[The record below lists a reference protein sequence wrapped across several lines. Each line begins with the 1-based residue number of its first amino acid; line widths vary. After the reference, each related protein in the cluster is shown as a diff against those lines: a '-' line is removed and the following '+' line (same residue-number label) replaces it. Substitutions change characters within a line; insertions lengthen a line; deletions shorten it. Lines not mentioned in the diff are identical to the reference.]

1 MNELKSDG
9 ASNAQDLQR
18 SLESEIRPEVRPEA
32 VQEARPLQTDKL
44 ASERAI
50 SESNNVVGQKSWQ
63 SWSEEVADDEEVG
76 VEELPFKTL
85 SAIEAKALVA
95 RSPQLSP
102 WRIVGLQAVV
112 GGVIAGLWWLAT
124 GQSGAAW
131 SALCGVAAVVI
142 PNALMAWGMTKLFR
156 GIPGAAVLGFMFWE
170 LIKIMTAVALLAAS
184 AVWMPDLN
192 WLALLVGLI
201 GCLKVNWLA
210 LLMQGWMSRKIC
222 DKTRDGN

>member
-9 ASNAQDLQR
+9 ASNAQDLQHSSRPKVR
-18 SLESEIRPEVRPEA
+18 SPEA
-32 VQEARPLQTDKL
+32 DKQVISQ
-44 ASERAI
+44 ASDF
-50 SESNNVVGQKSWQ
+50 SGQKPWQ
-63 SWSEEVADDEEVG
+63 SWPEDVAGSEEEVG
-76 VEELPFKTL
+76 VEEAPFKTL
-85 SAIEAKALVA
+85 TAIEAKALVA

-131 SALCGVAAVVI
+131 SALCGVAAVVL

-170 LIKIMTAVALLAAS
+170 LIKIMTAVALLAAA

-210 LLMQGWMSRKIC
+210 LLMQGWMNRKIC